1 MNGEHGAEEQA
12 RLAAELAVRQRRF
25 VETATTI
32 LALAQN
38 PARDLGGLV
47 LARLRL
53 GQAIRRRRSL
63 ISEILALPPTGVA
76 AREAAA
82 EAVAAKARLQD
93 RAVPWLGF
101 WTAARM
107 VADPDR
113 LAATLAPMFDEVI
126 AITDD
131 EVAAARRYVEALA
144 FPLPPRAAFG

>member
-1 MNGEHGAEEQA
+1 MNGEQGAKEHA
-12 RLAAELAVRQRRF
+12 RLAAELAMRQRRV

-32 LALAQN
+32 LALAQD

-47 LARLRL
+47 VARLRL

-63 ISEILALPPTGVA
+63 ISEILTLPPTGDA
-76 AREAAA
+76 ARAAAA
-82 EAVAAKARLQD
+82 EAGAAKARLQD
-93 RAVPWLGF
+93 QAVPWLGF

-113 LAATLAPMFDEVI
+113 LAATLAPIFDEVI
-126 AITDD
+126 AITDA
-131 EVAAARRYVEALA
+131 EAAATRRYVEALA